1 MNLSG
6 FLKNIFGSVENALE
20 NIFRKF
26 DIVLPLLEARKN
38 HQKPDTAPPTKLL

>member
-6 FLKNIFGSVENALE
+6 SPKNIFGSVENAFE
-20 NIFRKF
+20 NILWKF

-38 HQKPDTAPPTKLL
+38 HQTADTAPPTKLL